1 MENMD
6 QVIEQS
12 TTPTMD
18 ETQQAQKTATD
29 EKQDAQTEQ
38 GAQEKAEDA
47 VAHEDSEPDF
57 QALGNMSAG
66 DQLAYL
72 RQHGYLDHE
81 ADEKKPESEQKGEQ
95 AGQAKEAPAEDD
107 PEYEITV
114 DGKPLKVK
122 LSELKQGYQRQADYT
137 RKTQALAEE
146 RRQVDAMMAAL
157 KVKQGTEPKESEKKD
172 NPKAS
177 VSDDYKAAV
186 AQAEKDLGIA
196 PGEFNQFDPEH
207 NFALQR
213 VVVRNSQQQA
223 SQQATQ
229 SAVIEE
235 VRDFVAKAQA
245 DPMTPEID
253 NNYDVYL
260 FKLGQSSPEGAQ
272 KAMAIA
278 QAKQRFLNNQ
288 ATTADT
294 KILREHWD
302 YVRSELMKA
311 KAPASATPTTP
322 TPKPEPPKT
331 ETPGQA
337 AGKTRE
343 PFNARKL
350 RGLDTKSQI
359 AALRRAGFM

>member
-1 MENMD
+1 
-6 QVIEQS
+6 
-12 TTPTMD
+12 
-18 ETQQAQKTATD
+18 
-29 EKQDAQTEQ
+29 
-38 GAQEKAEDA
+38 
-47 VAHEDSEPDF
+47 
-57 QALGNMSAG
+57 
-66 DQLAYL
+66 
-72 RQHGYLDHE
+72 
-81 ADEKKPESEQKGEQ
+81 
-95 AGQAKEAPAEDD
+95 
-107 PEYEITV
+107 
-114 DGKPLKVK
+114 
-122 LSELKQGYQRQADYT
+122 
-137 RKTQALAEE
+137 
-146 RRQVDAMMAAL
+146 MAAL

-213 VVVRNSQQQA
+213 VIVRNSQQQA

-229 SAVIEE
+229 SAVIED

-278 QAKQRFLNNQ
+278 QAKQRFINNQ

-294 KILREHWD
+294 KILREHWN

>member
-18 ETQQAQKTATD
+18 ETQQAQETATN
-29 EKQDAQTEQ
+29 EKQDAQTEH

-47 VAHEDSEPDF
+47 VAHEDSKPDF

-72 RQHGYLDHE
+72 RQQGYLDHD
-81 ADEKKPESEQKGEQ
+81 ADDKKPDSEQKGEQ
-95 AGQAKEAPAEDD
+95 AGQTKEAPAEDD

-157 KVKQGTEPKESEKKD
+157 KVSGAKAEAPKEDK
-172 NPKAS
+172 PKPS
-177 VSDDYKAAV
+177 VSEDYRAAV
-186 AQAEKDLGIA
+186 AQAEKDLGIQ

-213 VVVRNSQQQA
+213 VIVRNSQQQA
-223 SQQATQ
+223 SQQAIQ

-278 QAKQRFLNNQ
+278 QAKQRFINNQ

>member
-6 QVIEQS
+6 QVNEQS
-12 TTPTMD
+12 TPTMD
-18 ETQQAQKTATD
+18 ETQQAPETVTE
-29 EKQDAQTEQ
+29 EKANEQTEQ
-38 GAQEKAEDA
+38 DAPEGTEGAA
-47 VAHEDSEPDF
+47 AHEDSEPDF

-72 RQHGYLDHE
+72 RQHGYLDHD
-81 ADEKKPESEQKGEQ
+81 ADEVKPDSEQKSEQ

-114 DGKPLKVK
+114 DGKPVKVK
-122 LSELKQGYQRQADYT
+122 LSELKNGYQRQADYT
-137 RKTQALAEE
+137 RKTQALADE

-157 KVKQGTEPKESEKKD
+157 KVKQGTQEPEAEKA
-172 NPKAS
+172 NPETG
-177 VSDDYKAAV
+177 VSSDYKAAV

-213 VVVRNSQQQA
+213 VIVRNSQQQA
-223 SQQATQ
+223 SQQANQ

-235 VRDFVAKAQA
+235 VRSFVAEAQK

-278 QAKQRFLNNQ
+278 QAKQRFFNNQ

-294 KILREHWD
+294 KILKEHWA

-311 KAPASATPTTP
+311 KAPAQGTPTTP
-322 TPKPEPPKT
+322 APKPEPPKT

-350 RGLDTKSQI
+350 QGLNTKQQI

>member
-12 TTPTMD
+12 TPTMD
-18 ETQQAQKTATD
+18 ETQQEPEAAAD

-38 GAQEKAEDA
+38 GAQKKADDA
-47 VAHEDSEPDF
+47 ASHEDSEPDF
-57 QALGNMSAG
+57 QSLGEMSAG

-72 RQHGYLDHE
+72 RQHGYLDHD
-81 ADEKKPESEQKGEQ
+81 ADEEKPEPEQKGEQ
-95 AGQAKEAPAEDD
+95 AGQAKEAPAEED

-114 DGKPLKVK
+114 DGKPVKVK
-122 LSELKQGYQRQADYT
+122 LSELKNGYQRQADYT
-137 RKTQALAEE
+137 RKTQALADE

-157 KVKQGTEPKESEKKD
+157 KVKQGTQEPEADKA
-172 NPKAS
+172 NPEQG
-177 VSDDYKAAV
+177 VSSDYKAAV

-213 VVVRNSQQQA
+213 VIVRSSQQQA
-223 SQQATQ
+223 SQQANQ

-235 VRDFVAKAQA
+235 VRSFVAEAQK

-278 QAKQRFLNNQ
+278 QAKQRFFNNQ

-294 KILREHWD
+294 KILKEHWA

-311 KAPASATPTTP
+311 KAPAQGTPTTP
-322 TPKPEPPKT
+322 APKPEPPKT

-350 RGLDTKSQI
+350 RGLDTKQQI

>member
-12 TTPTMD
+12 TPTMD
-18 ETQQAQKTATD
+18 KTQQAPETAAE
-29 EKQDAQTEQ
+29 EKVNEQTEQ
-38 GAQEKAEDA
+38 GAQEKADDA
-47 VAHEDSEPDF
+47 AAHEDSEPDF
-57 QALGNMSAG
+57 QELGNMSAG

-72 RQHGYLDHE
+72 RQHGYLDHD
-81 ADEKKPESEQKGEQ
+81 ADEQKPDSEQKGEP
-95 AGQAKEAPAEDD
+95 AGQTEETPAEDD

-114 DGKPLKVK
+114 DGKPVKVK
-122 LSELKQGYQRQADYT
+122 LSELKNGYQRQADYT
-137 RKTQALAEE
+137 RKTQALADE

-157 KVKQGTEPKESEKKD
+157 KVKQGTQEQEAEKANPESG
-172 NPKAS
+172 AS
-177 VSDDYKAAV
+177 SDYKAAV

-213 VVVRNSQQQA
+213 VIVRSSQQQA
-223 SQQATQ
+223 SQQANQ

-235 VRDFVAKAQA
+235 VRSFVAEAQK

-278 QAKQRFLNNQ
+278 QAKQRFFNNQ

-294 KILREHWD
+294 KILKEHWA

-311 KAPASATPTTP
+311 KAPAQGTPTTP
-322 TPKPEPPKT
+322 APKPEPPKT

-350 RGLDTKSQI
+350 RGLDTKQQI